1 MVSAAANTGREKAN
15 KKEVINTDQ
24 IKRGVLD
31 QDMPRGFM
39 FIIVTIKLIEP
50 RIEETPAMWRLKIP
64 KSTAEPEWKSSLER
78 GG

>member
-1 MVSAAANTGREKAN
+1 VLLLTLVGKKLI

-50 RIEETPAMWRLKIP
+50 RIEETPAM
-64 KSTAEPEWKSSLER
+64 
-78 GG
+78 